1 MSPAILPLAPADFAD
16 WLPLWQAYLTFY
28 KASVSDE
35 VTRTTFARLTG
46 GAEPMGGFIAR
57 GESGQAIGIV
67 HWITHRSCWTIG
79 DYCYLQDLIVAPQAR
94 NRGVGRALIEA
105 VYAKARALGC
115 SRVHWLT
122 QETNATAM
130 RLYDQ
135 VADRSGFVQYRKLF
149 T

>member
-1 MSPAILPLAPADFAD
+1 MPSILPLAPADFAD

-28 KASVSDE
+28 KTSVSDE
-35 VTRTTFARLTG
+35 VTRTTFARLTSW
-46 GAEPMGGFIAR
+46 AEPMGGFIAR
-57 GESGQAIGIV
+57 DESGQAIGLV

-105 VYAKARALGC
+105 VYEKARALGC

-135 VADRSGFVQYRKLF
+135 VADRSGFVQYRKLLA
-149 T
+149 